1 MASRGTAVLGSYPLD
16 FFFLGLG
23 GSLQREAARIPFY
36 TCAHIYY
43 KYEQV
48 NMLHFRFLDHS

>member
-23 GSLQREAARIPFY
+23 GSHKGKLQESRSILVF
-36 TCAHIYY
+36 TFTT
-43 KYEQV
+43 
-48 NMLHFRFLDHS
+48 NMSK